1 MKRSVRNRM
10 AVAGSDRPISA
21 CGEYDRPV
29 PPSTWEP
36 TRTSDSAPP
45 ILAKNA
51 SPYNC
56 IPIQT
61 TNLKKNFLRISLLEG
76 LKQPLERPSSVN
88 GFISKCFKT
97 YPEKSKILV
106 QPSPQCILKG
116 EETISLSDLLARIET
131 MNRAMKRKKS
141 KNCASLSEAF
151 NLPSVSTCVHDD
163 IPWLQMQYKG
173 KAYQDWRGEVSQKP
187 LNAQKQAKQKRPIIK
202 ESDKEITTDLQDDK
216 LKKAVTIAPESKRKI
231 SSGKCIVIKT
241 QEKVKRIGP
250 HLEVFEAFHARKD
263 PSCRKVIRAS
273 IYIQKYV
280 RGWLERTRF
289 NRIKTKA
296 KSHGPSLLAVVKA
309 YRKMM
314 NRIQRRAG
322 VLNPSTPLRYSELEE
337 WLDKKKFYETMF
349 AKREFWKEMDKND
362 LQAFFKDCGQLLPQQ
377 QIDKVLHLVCPG
389 HPSEVT
395 TIKQHQALEMA
406 FTLYPPAGAKQS
418 IVVPVRST
426 WVQPIVDGED
436 GYIYLVSGHPA
447 LKAADI
453 RVTGELVAS
462 SMREWKMKN
471 LSAQNS

>member
-1 MKRSVRNRM
+1 MLVTGERSNDTEAQWDHERKQAFLQQCRDRNIELNTEKMQFKQHEVTYIGHWFTAERQKADPNKFK
-10 AVAGSDRPISA
+10 AVK
-21 CGEYDRPV
+21 
-29 PPSTWEP
+29 
-36 TRTSDSAPP
+36 
-45 ILAKNA
+45 LA
-51 SPYNC
+51 
-56 IPIQT
+56 
-61 TNLKKNFLRISLLEG
+61 
-76 LKQPLERPSSVN
+76 SSN
-88 GFISKCFKT
+88 GC
-97 YPEKSKILV
+97 
-106 QPSPQCILKG
+106 
-116 EETISLSDLLARIET
+116 
-131 MNRAMKRKKS
+131 
-141 KNCASLSEAF
+141 
-151 NLPSVSTCVHDD
+151 
-163 IPWLQMQYKG
+163 

-436 GYIYLVSGHPA
+436 GYIYLGAPGECHLQPLIPRSVFPLIHIGVSQ
-447 LKAADI
+447 
-453 RVTGELVAS
+453 E
-462 SMREWKMKN
+462 
-471 LSAQNS
+471 

>member
-1 MKRSVRNRM
+1 M
-10 AVAGSDRPISA
+10 
-21 CGEYDRPV
+21 C
-29 PPSTWEP
+29 P
-36 TRTSDSAPP
+36 T
-45 ILAKNA
+45 
-51 SPYNC
+51 
-56 IPIQT
+56 
-61 TNLKKNFLRISLLEG
+61 
-76 LKQPLERPSSVN
+76 
-88 GFISKCFKT
+88 
-97 YPEKSKILV
+97 EKL
-106 QPSPQCILKG
+106 
-116 EETISLSDLLARIET
+116 
-131 MNRAMKRKKS
+131 
-141 KNCASLSEAF
+141 
-151 NLPSVSTCVHDD
+151 
-163 IPWLQMQYKG
+163 G

-202 ESDKEITTDLQDDK
+202 ESDKEMAEWVGEQQDWEAVEELIVLITTDLQDDK

-389 HPSEVT
+389 KCLFFFLMFSQWSGNIHYNFVMSLCRDSTGAAVIKNRLDKACSNFSSYTRNGSISSLKYCKLFPCNKGHPSEVT